1 VYFDFIREACMEM
14 ISYGRQHIDEDD
26 VQAVVDCLRSG
37 VITQG
42 PKVAEF
48 ENAIAN
54 YVGARYAV
62 AVSSG
67 TAALHIAAIAAG
79 VKPSSAVVTSPITF
93 IASANAALYVG
104 ARPIFV
110 DVDSETLNLSPSALA
125 EALTKNPDV
134 KAVIPVHFS
143 GLPCDMPAIKAIAD
157 QAGVAIIEDAAH
169 ALGARYNDGNMVGCC
184 ANSLM
189 TIFSFHP
196 VKSITTG
203 EGGMITTND
212 EKVYRHLLRLRSHGI
227 IKGNDPYVDPESAY
241 TDGIP
246 NPWYY
251 EMQELG
257 FHYRITDIQCA
268 LGLSQLT
275 KLNKFVERRR
285 ELAVRYDQA
294 FASMNYIQ
302 PSQKTG
308 REISAH
314 HLYSVR
320 IDFVSAG
327 ISRAALMKQL
337 FQRGIICQVHYIP
350 VPSHP
355 YYRSLGFNPDNYPN
369 AQAYYREA
377 LSIPLFYNL
386 TEQQQDYVISLMKEF
401 LL

>member
-1 VYFDFIREACMEM
+1 MEM
-14 ISYGRQHIDEDD
+14 ISYGRQHIDDDD
-26 VQAVVDCLRSG
+26 VKAVVDCLKSG
-37 VITQG
+37 AITQG

-54 YVGARYAV
+54 YVSARYAV

-67 TAALHIAAIAAG
+67 TAALHIAAIAAE
-79 VKPSSAVVTSPITF
+79 VKPSSAVITSPITF

-110 DVDSETLNLSPSALA
+110 DVDPETLNLSPSALA
-125 EALTKNPDV
+125 DAVSKNTDIR
-134 KAVIPVHFS
+134 AVIPVHFS
-143 GLPCDMPAIKAIAD
+143 GLPCDMPPIKSIAD
-157 QAGVAIIEDAAH
+157 QVGAVIIEDAAH
-169 ALGARYNDGNMVGCC
+169 ALGARYDDGSMVGCC

-189 TIFSFHP
+189 TVFSFHP

-212 EKVYRHLLRLRSHGI
+212 EKIYRRLLRLRSHGI

-241 TDGIP
+241 TNGIS

-257 FHYRITDIQCA
+257 FHYRVTDIQCA
-268 LGLSQLT
+268 LGISQLT

-285 ELAVRYDQA
+285 QLAFRYDEA
-294 FASMNYIQ
+294 FASMRHIE

-320 IDFVSAG
+320 IDFSSAG
-327 ISRAALMKQL
+327 ISRATLMKQL

-350 VPSHP
+350 VPAHP
-355 YYRSLGFNPDNYPN
+355 YYRNLGFSPDNYPN

-377 LSIPLFYNL
+377 LSIPLFFSL
-386 TEQQQDYVISLMKEF
+386 TEQQQDYVISSMKEF

>member
-1 VYFDFIREACMEM
+1 MVFFRDIHMEI
-14 ISYGRQHIDEDD
+14 ISYGRQHIDEADI
-26 VQAVVDCLRSG
+26 QAVADCLRSG
-37 VITQG
+37 TITQG
-42 PKVAEF
+42 SKVTEF
-48 ENAIAN
+48 ETAIAS

-67 TAALHIAAIAAG
+67 TAALHIATIAAG
-79 VKPSSAVVTSPITF
+79 VKSSSAVVTSPITF

-110 DVDSETLNLSPSALA
+110 DVDPDTLNLSPFGLA
-125 EALTKNPDV
+125 EALTNNPDV
-134 KAVIPVHFS
+134 KAIIPVHFS

-157 QAGVAIIEDAAH
+157 QAGAVIIEDAAH
-169 ALGARYNDGNMVGCC
+169 ALGARYPDGSMVGCC
-184 ANSLM
+184 DNSLM

-212 EKVYRHLLRLRSHGI
+212 EEVYRRLLRLRSHGI
-227 IKGNDPYVDPESAY
+227 TKGNDPYVDPASAF
-241 TDGIP
+241 TEGIP

-268 LGLSQLT
+268 LGISQLA

-285 ELAVRYDQA
+285 QLAVRYDKA
-294 FASMNYIQ
+294 FASMNCIA

-320 IDFVSAG
+320 IDFASAG

-350 VPSHP
+350 VPAHP
-355 YYRSLGFNPDNYPN
+355 YYHSRGFNPDNYPN

-386 TEQQQDYVISLMKEF
+386 TDQQQDYVVSLMKEF